1 MLPDDPDEKYRIKV
15 WRVWEDALY
24 QFRHGVAIHK
34 HLRVTFL
41 CEPAV
46 DTGGPLREFLHL
58 LVSSIARNNTLFVG
72 AINQRAPLHNM
83 VELEKNT
90 YYYVGAMLATS
101 IVHGG
106 PPPCFL
112 SNAVADYLLYGMRK
126 TKPTI
131 ADIPDNTIQQKLI
144 KVWQLPLM
152 NI

>member
-1 MLPDDPDEKYRIKV
+1 M
-15 WRVWEDALY
+15 
-24 QFRHGVAIHK
+24 
-34 HLRVTFL
+34 
-41 CEPAV
+41 
-46 DTGGPLREFLHL
+46 REFLHL

-106 PPPCFL
+106 PPPCFF

-126 TKPTI
+126 FIIFTACEYYKLPTFSCLV
-131 ADIPDNTIQQKLI
+131 T
-144 KVWQLPLM
+144 WLPGNYLLSM
-152 NI
+152 Y